1 MSITE
6 CMYMLYGNK
15 IEVRLYKVNDHDYLQ
30 ISTTCKVTLLLNTKL
45 ANGTFLC
52 WMFFYNSVTA
62 FPRLR
67 IHFFRHFIVLLWNYW
82 NFSKVFHFPQQ
93 VVGIRLK
100 LHFQLLYNFFQYMY
114 IFIVFCL
121 FMHICGLSTW
131 IQMKSFRKINCIRN
145 GTLNIYFQTN

>member
-52 WMFFYNSVTA
+52 
-62 FPRLR
+62 
-67 IHFFRHFIVLLWNYW
+67 
-82 NFSKVFHFPQQ
+82 
-93 VVGIRLK
+93 
-100 LHFQLLYNFFQYMY
+100 
-114 IFIVFCL
+114 
-121 FMHICGLSTW
+121 
-131 IQMKSFRKINCIRN
+131 
-145 GTLNIYFQTN
+145 